1 MMELID
7 PVCGMKVDPATA
19 AGRFEFEGRTYYFC
33 HPGCREKFEASPRS
47 FLDSEARRQP
57 MAMPVV
63 QLSGRVKSLPVGGQ
77 AMDEIAIDPVC
88 QMRVS
93 PASAAGRHDYGGK
106 TWYFCSVHCL
116 EKFRTNPERV
126 LNPPPVTAST
136 RPASLNQE
144 YTCPMDPEVVQ
155 IGPGLC
161 TKCGMALE
169 PKVISLES
177 LATENSELAGMRR
190 RFRFA
195 LVLTIPVFLLAMAE
209 MIPGAGL
216 HGSLPARAVI
226 WIEYLLATPV
236 VLWAGAPFFQRGWAS
251 IVNRTPNMFTLIA
264 IGTGSA
270 WLYSVAATLAPGIFP
285 ASMRGHGGEL
295 EVYFESAAVIT
306 TLVLLGQILE
316 LRARSE
322 TSSAIRHLLELAP
335 RMARRVRDDGAES
348 DLALEMVET
357 GMKLRVR
364 PGEKVPVDGVIIGGT
379 GTIDESMVTGE
390 PMPVEKGPNEPV
402 IGGTLNQHGSFI
414 MRAERVGRETLVARI
429 VELVGE
435 AQRSRAPIQRLADRV
450 AAWFVPIVILVS
462 IVTFLLWNIFGPV
475 PRFSYA
481 LVNAIAVLIIAC
493 PCALG
498 LATPMSIMVGTGR
511 GALAGVLIRD
521 ARALE
526 TLEKVDTLVIDKT
539 GTLTFGRPEVVT
551 IVPLAPDFDEN
562 RILSLAAGLERASE
576 HPLGLAII
584 RRAEEN
590 GLTLEL
596 VEGFESLTGC
606 GVSGMIGGDRA
617 ILGNPAMLK
626 AATIEIGE
634 AATRHATELRNAGQ
648 TIVFLGVNG
657 VLAGMIGIAD
667 RIKPSA
673 AAAVATLRRS
683 GLRVI
688 MLTGDHQLTATAVAR
703 EVGIDEVVAGVLPDQ
718 KNALIRR
725 LQDDGRIVAM
735 AGDGIN
741 DAPALAQ
748 ANVGIAMGTGTDI
761 AIESA
766 DITLVGGDLIGV
778 VRAQQLSR
786 ATMKNIRQ
794 NLFFAFA
801 YNTLGVPLAAGI
813 LYPVFGLLL
822 SPMIAS
828 AAMTFSS
835 VSVITNALRLRSVR
849 LGEDH

>member
-251 IVNRTPNMFTLIA
+251 IINRTPNMFTLIA

>member
-1 MMELID
+1 
-7 PVCGMKVDPATA
+7 
-19 AGRFEFEGRTYYFC
+19 
-33 HPGCREKFEASPRS
+33 
-47 FLDSEARRQP
+47 
-57 MAMPVV
+57 
-63 QLSGRVKSLPVGGQ
+63 
-77 AMDEIAIDPVC
+77 
-88 QMRVS
+88 
-93 PASAAGRHDYGGK
+93 
-106 TWYFCSVHCL
+106 
-116 EKFRTNPERV
+116 
-126 LNPPPVTAST
+126 
-136 RPASLNQE
+136 
-144 YTCPMDPEVVQ
+144 
-155 IGPGLC
+155 
-161 TKCGMALE
+161 
-169 PKVISLES
+169 
-177 LATENSELAGMRR
+177 MRR

-195 LVLTIPVFLLAMAE
+195 LALTIPIFLLAMAE
-209 MIPGAGL
+209 MIPGVGL

-270 WLYSVAATLAPGIFP
+270 WLYSVVATLAPGIFP
-285 ASMRGHGGEL
+285 ASLRGHGGEL

-322 TSSAIRHLLELAP
+322 TSSAIRQLLELAP
-335 RMARRVRDDGAES
+335 RMARRVGDDGAES
-348 DLALEMVET
+348 DLALELVET

-390 PMPVEKGPNEPV
+390 PMPVEKGADEPV

-450 AAWFVPIVILVS
+450 AAWFVPIVVLVS
-462 IVTFLLWNIFGPV
+462 IVTFLLWNILGPV

-521 ARALE
+521 ASALE

-584 RRAEEN
+584 RRAEEK
-590 GLTLEL
+590 GLTLEP

-634 AATRHATELRNAGQ
+634 AATRRATELRNAGQ

-657 VLAGMIGIAD
+657 NLAGMIGIAD

-673 AAAVATLRRS
+673 AAAISTLRGS

-725 LQDDGRIVAM
+725 LQDEGRIVAM

-766 DITLVGGDLIGV
+766 DITLVRGDLIGV
-778 VRAQQLSR
+778 VRARQLSR

-849 LGEDH
+849 LGEDR